1 MARLLVLLLL
11 ACACAC
17 ASAEPVAQDDG
28 PVRRLRLLTW
38 NVHNLF
44 DAVDD
49 PYEDDVLTPA
59 EVDAKIA
66 RLARVLDDA
75 DADLVALQEIEKATL
90 LQRLAA
96 RAGYSQMIFEEG
108 NDTARGIDV
117 AFMARVPVD
126 GYASHAGDRLP
137 DVLGAP
143 PDYRFSRDCLE
154 VHVEPLVIL
163 VNHFK
168 SQATGGRESDAK
180 RRAQAERVE
189 QIAAAHRYVAVVG
202 DLNAPP
208 ESWSLEPLLGGEL
221 VDPFRGRPLA
231 ERATYARRN
240 RSAVLDY
247 ILVSPSVRV
256 AGARVL
262 TGAEIEAASDHRPVL
277 AELEVPARAGGPSEP
292 RESPR
297 P

>member
-11 ACACAC
+11 ACACA
-17 ASAEPVAQDDG
+17 SAAPVPEAEG
-28 PVRRLRLLTW
+28 PMRRLRLLTW

-66 RLARVLDDA
+66 RLARVIEEA
-75 DADLVALQEIEKATL
+75 DADLVALQEIEKAGL

-96 RAGYSQMIFEEG
+96 RSGYRQMIFEEG

-117 AFMARVPVD
+117 AFMARVPVH
-126 GYASHAGDRLP
+126 GYASHAGDPLP
-137 DVLGAP
+137 DVVGAP

-180 RRAQAERVE
+180 RRAQALRVE
-189 QIAAAHRYVAVVG
+189 QIASAHRYVAVVG

-208 ESWSLEPLLGGEL
+208 ESWSLEPLLGGAL

-231 ERATYARRN
+231 ERATYVRRN
-240 RSAVLDY
+240 RDTVLDY
-247 ILVSPSVRV
+247 ILVSPAVRV
-256 AGARVL
+256 AAARVL
-262 TGAEIEAASDHRPVL
+262 TGPAVEAASDHRPVL
-277 AELEVPARAGGPSEP
+277 ADLEVPASAGGPSGP

>member
-11 ACACAC
+11 ACAWAC
-17 ASAEPVAQDDG
+17 APAEPVAPEG

-49 PYEDDVLTPA
+49 PYEDDVLAPA

-66 RLARVLDDA
+66 RLARVIQGA

-108 NDTARGIDV
+108 NDTIRGIDV

-143 PDYRFSRDCLE
+143 PGYRFSRDCLE
-154 VHVEPLVIL
+154 VHVAPLVIL
-163 VNHFK
+163 VNHLK

-180 RRAQAERVE
+180 RRAQALRVQE
-189 QIAAAHRYVAVVG
+189 IAAGHRYVAVVG

-208 ESWSLEPLLGGEL
+208 ESWSLEPLLGGDL

-231 ERATYARRN
+231 ERATYVRRN
-240 RSAVLDY
+240 RATVLDY

-256 AGARVL
+256 VEARVL
-262 TGAEIEAASDHRPVL
+262 TGAEVEASSDHRPVL
-277 AELEVPARAGGPSEP
+277 AELEVPARAGGPSGTG
-292 RESPR
+292 ESPR